1 MSTENAATALAHQ
14 GRRTPR
20 QDAMSAH
27 APMRSQPPEAIWQA
41 VAP

>member
-1 MSTENAATALAHQ
+1 MSTENAATARAHQ
-14 GRRTPR
+14 GRRKPR

-27 APMRSQPPEAIWQA
+27 APIRSQPPEVIWQA